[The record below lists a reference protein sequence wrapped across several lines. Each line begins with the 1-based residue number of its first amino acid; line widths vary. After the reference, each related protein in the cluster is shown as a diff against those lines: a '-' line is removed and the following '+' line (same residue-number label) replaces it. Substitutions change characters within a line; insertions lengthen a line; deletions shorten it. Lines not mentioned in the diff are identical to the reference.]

1 MLHCIAMNE
10 LASREKLAYLISSRL
25 CNRRRKEIFAGKLKP
40 AAVLVPISFI
50 EGRPQIIL
58 TKRSMNVE
66 HHKGEI
72 SFPGGHAEPD
82 DSSPVETALRE
93 AEEEIGI
100 RPDDVEILGL
110 LDDYITISSFHITPA
125 VGIVPWPYELKINSE
140 SEILLFLPLA
150 DVLSDDAWMMEKAS
164 IKGHE
169 FELFCLETAE
179 GVIWGATAK
188 MLRQFAEVLLD
199 REPATKPVTQTA
211 KEWILSVVAS
221 QEAYR

>member
-1 MLHCIAMNE
+1 MDE
-10 LASREKLAYLISSRL
+10 LSSREKLAYLISSRL
-25 CNRRRKEIFAGKLKP
+25 GSRTRKKIFVEKLKP
-40 AAVLVPISFI
+40 AAVLIPVSFI
-50 EGRPQIIL
+50 EERPQIIL
-58 TKRSMNVE
+58 TKRSMNVQ

-72 SFPGGHAEPD
+72 SFPGGHAESD
-82 DSSPVETALRE
+82 DASPVETALRE

-100 RPDDVEILGL
+100 RSGDVDILGL
-110 LDDYITISSFHITPA
+110 LDDYITISGFHITPA

-140 SEILLFLPLA
+140 SETLLFLPLA

-169 FELFCLETAE
+169 FELFCLETAD

-199 REPATKPVTQTA
+199 REPATKPVTETA
-211 KEWILSVVAS
+211 RKWILSVIAS